1 MAGTRGLLQRG
12 GFTLRRA
19 SFCAWGL
26 LVGLLSAPAWA
37 DGLQVSPVLLEFN
50 PGQRALAIWLSNS
63 GKAPLHA
70 QARIQA
76 WHQVDGEDVLD
87 STTELVTS
95 PPLVEIP
102 PGQTQVVRV
111 VRMRTDRPATEM
123 SYRLLVDELPSP
135 DKEGATGTSSPTGI
149 RFLFRYSIPVFVR
162 STAAVEPSQRAPLV
176 LSAPAELTAQ
186 LALEAEKKAKLSIRN
201 AGPQRI
207 KLSDLSYTG
216 ADGERTV
223 IADGL
228 FGYVLASQ
236 TRQWVLPV
244 PDSFKPTDGTLKA
257 RLNDDSDETVLV
269 QDPPSR

>member
-1 MAGTRGLLQRG
+1 MAGARRLIQRG
-12 GFTLRRA
+12 RFTLRRA

-26 LVGLLSAPAWA
+26 LAGFLFAPAWA
-37 DGLQVSPVLLEFN
+37 DGLQVSPVLLEFS
-50 PGQRALAIWLSNS
+50 PEQRALAIWLSNS
-63 GKAPLHA
+63 GKRPLHA

-87 STTELVTS
+87 ATTELVTS

-123 SYRLLVDELPSP
+123 SYRLLVDELPRP
-135 DKEGATGTSSPTGI
+135 DNEATAGMQNPAGI

-162 STAAVEPSQRAPLV
+162 PDAAIEAPQRSPLTLPVAPG
-176 LSAPAELTAQ
+176 LSAQLT
-186 LALEAEKKAKLSIRN
+186 LEAEKQAKLSIRN

-216 ADGERTV
+216 ADGERT
-223 IADGL
+223 AMGDGL

-236 TRQWVLPV
+236 TRQWILPV
-244 PDSFKPTDGTLKA
+244 PASFKPANGTLKA

-269 QDPPSR
+269 QDPSSH